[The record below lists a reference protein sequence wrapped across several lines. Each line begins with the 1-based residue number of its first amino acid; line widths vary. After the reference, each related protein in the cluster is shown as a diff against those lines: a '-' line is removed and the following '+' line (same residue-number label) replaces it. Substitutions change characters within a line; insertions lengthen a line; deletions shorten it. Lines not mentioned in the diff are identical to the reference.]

1 MTTPSPSLSPLD
13 AAAEALREVPGL
25 KMKSLEQR
33 REIVRVVL
41 QAHYGAIYAGIRGEQ
56 SSATPGSF

>member
-1 MTTPSPSLSPLD
+1 MSTPLD
-13 AAAEALREVPGL
+13 TAAEALRSIPGL

-41 QAHYGAIYAGIRGEQ
+41 QAHYGAIYAGIREEQ
-56 SSATPGSF
+56 SSAAPGSF